1 MFFLYFTDLTLF
13 KHKLYN
19 SLNTS
24 CFQRNRDNTQTPAD
38 HFKTKGNVKKCKSVY
53 SRDKTMTINGV
64 CLCLCFRFVRKEE
77 RLAFVWHWDVSF
89 WRNMSRNWRRH
100 QVCVSVPCEFHS
112 FSHTHTHTIM
122 CSSTVCIASRTFRSK
137 CMVLCVCVC
146 VTVSS
151 EVRASVWL
159 KRRHVPEWMFPE
171 EGVV

>member
-1 MFFLYFTDLTLF
+1 MFFLYISLIWLF
-13 KHKLYN
+13 
-19 SLNTS
+19 LNTS
-24 CFQRNRDNTQTPAD
+24 CIIHWTLPVFRETGTTHKLQLITL
-38 HFKTKGNVKKCKSVY
+38 KGNVKKCKSVY

-77 RLAFVWHWDVSF
+77 RLAFVWHRDVSF

-112 FSHTHTHTIM
+112 FTHTHTIM

>member
-112 FSHTHTHTIM
+112 FSHTHTQTIM